1 MIAGIVLAGGQ
12 SRRMGRRK
20 ETLQVGDETFLE
32 RAVRVLREGGCEDV
46 VVVMETV
53 DPEPAR
59 LASGAGARVA
69 PGGAGPEQIDS
80 LRAGLRALAATVRAA
95 VVIPV
100 DHPLIRPSTVA
111 AIIRTFEDRGA
122 PVVRVSHGG
131 RHGHPVLFAA
141 TVFDE
146 LLSGDLPDGARTVVG
161 AHAADLVELDV
172 DDPGVLADI
181 NTPAD
186 YEEHLGDFG

>member
-12 SRRMGRRK
+12 SRRMGRPK
-20 ETLQVGDETFLE
+20 ETLKVGDETFLE
-32 RAVRVLREGGCEDV
+32 RTVRVLREGGCEDIV
-46 VVVMETV
+46 VVTGVA

-59 LASGAGARVA
+59 LTAGAGARVA
-69 PGGAGPEQIDS
+69 PGGAGGEQIDS
-80 LRAGLRALAATVRAA
+80 LRVGLRALAATVRA
-95 VVIPV
+95 VVVVPV
-100 DHPLIRPSTVA
+100 DHPLIEPSTVA
-111 AIIRTFEDRGA
+111 AIIRTFEDRDV

-141 TVFDE
+141 TTFHE

-161 AHAADLVELDV
+161 AHVADLVELDV
-172 DDPGVLADI
+172 ADPGVLVDI
-181 NTPAD
+181 DTPAQ